1 LILGQVFEELSA
13 LTGGW
18 YYTVVM
24 GGADPL
30 CEGDIMTLRYVI
42 QIPSLQL
49 FVDSSTVT
57 TTVKLQMV

>member
-1 LILGQVFEELSA
+1 M

-18 YYTVVM
+18 HYTVVM

-30 CEGDIMTLRYVI
+30 CEGDIMTLRYVF
-42 QIPSLQL
+42 QIPSLQP

-57 TTVKLQMV
+57 TTVKPQMV